1 MNPAMKGHIRARL
14 DKVHEGTEDIYSD
27 EFFSQIDIVS
37 NALDNIKARLYVD
50 SRCVTRFDGG
60 FNADPLRF
68 LT

>member
-1 MNPAMKGHIRARL
+1 MNPALKGHIRARL

-50 SRCVTRFDGG
+50 SRCVTRSVDNFIVIH
-60 FNADPLRF
+60 
-68 LT
+68 